1 MNEINKMKSF
11 LVLLF
16 FTVKIV
22 TSISITNKLNDL
34 LTTPISTDLNDNE
47 SLTNVYIDGNNSSN
61 ESIDYSI
68 KISDDFIDEKLKNEH
83 KFNESASRDLT
94 TTSDD
99 PVQSIAVKQKAMPQK
114 RSLFGFI
121 LIPC

>member
-1 MNEINKMKSF
+1 MNEITKMKSI

-22 TSISITNKLNDL
+22 ATISITNKLNDL

-47 SLTNVYIDGNNSSN
+47 NLTNVYIDENNSSN
-61 ESIDYSI
+61 ESIDFSI
-68 KISDDFIDEKLKNEH
+68 KISNDFIDEKLKNEH
-83 KFNESASRDLT
+83 EFNESASRNLT
-94 TTSDD
+94 IASED

-114 RSLFGFI
+114 RSLFGLI
-121 LIPC
+121 IIPC